1 MPNTGVT
8 WRTILCLFALTCPSQ
23 AVAQLSSI
31 ATTTTPIAT
40 TTAPVSA
47 PQPAQTVSPT
57 SSITQITT
65 TFLSK
70 LDRPLRDRLY
80 MPSGRSRVII
90 RALDAASVAPVAL
103 LVNDIG
109 GTLGIQ
115 LPILN
120 AQVADVPNA

>member
-8 WRTILCLFALTCPSQ
+8 WRTILCLLALTCPSQ

-31 ATTTTPIAT
+31 ADPTTSL
-40 TTAPVSA
+40 SA
-47 PQPAQTVSPT
+47 PPPDQTISPT
-57 SSITQITT
+57 SSITEITT

-80 MPSGRSRVII
+80 MPSDRSRVII